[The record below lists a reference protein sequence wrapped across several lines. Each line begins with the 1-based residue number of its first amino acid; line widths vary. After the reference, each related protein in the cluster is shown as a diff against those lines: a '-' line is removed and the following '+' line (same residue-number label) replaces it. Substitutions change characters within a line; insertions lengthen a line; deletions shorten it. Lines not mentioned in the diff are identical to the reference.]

1 MNIQNII
8 SEYIRESNKLF
19 SNLEIIWKLF
29 RNYLDVGKLFVGY
42 TEDYF
47 GCF

>member
-8 SEYIRESNKLF
+8 SEYIGKSGKLF
-19 SNLEIIWKLF
+19 SNLEIICKLF
-29 RNYLDVGKLFVGY
+29 GSYLEVGKVFVGY